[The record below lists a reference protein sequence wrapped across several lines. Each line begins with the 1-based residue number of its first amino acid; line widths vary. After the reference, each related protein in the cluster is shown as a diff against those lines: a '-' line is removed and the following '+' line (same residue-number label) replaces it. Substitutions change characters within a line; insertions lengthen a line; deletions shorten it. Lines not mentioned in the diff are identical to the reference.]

1 MKIDTTS
8 LVKFLVRILCTL
20 VVLFVAGG
28 IWTLSSVA
36 LKEANKGVK
45 ALFARKPVAP
55 EPPEK
60 SKPSDEKTA
69 DELLYEYVVYG
80 TVSATYEQKMKVW
93 REKMKVWREN
103 RSRISTRLIFFGI
116 PGLFGSVVCLLVII
130 LGVRFVWGYNSKWD
144 FPFRQRTN

>member
-1 MKIDTTS
+1 MKVDTTR

-45 ALFARKPVAP
+45 ALFARIRVLP

-60 SKPSDEKTA
+60 YKPSDEQTQNQ
-69 DELLYEYVVYG
+69 LLYEFMYDTYVQ
-80 TVSATYEQKMKVW
+80 SYERDLKVW
-93 REKMKVWREN
+93 QNN

-116 PGLFGSVVCLLVII
+116 PGLFGCVMCLLVII
-130 LGVRFVWGYNSKWD
+130 LGLRFVWGYNSKWD